1 MRNRQIPRGL
11 RDLLPEEVKVL
22 RNMEKKAAALYTAY
36 GYEEVITPTFE
47 FIEVIEAGRGS
58 RREDLY
64 LFMDR
69 EGGILSLR
77 PEVTGSIARMASTH
91 LYDAQ
96 FPRRLYYTANV
107 FRHVQPQLA
116 QFREFRQTG
125 VELLGAD
132 GIWADA
138 EVVNIA
144 VKLLKCMGLERF
156 KISINQLPIF
166 NSIIDDSG
174 LDADDRLRV
183 RELVENKD
191 LVALSRLL
199 EGMNIEDDLKEAI
212 SALPVSHGGID
223 VIDTIPYIEKNRKAS
238 AAAEELV
245 KLYDALKIYGVQDNI
260 VVDTGVLRNLDYYTG
275 LVFEGYSPDLGYG
288 LLGGGRYDNLLG
300 QFGLSCPATGFALHM
315 DRLALV
321 INSKEEEPEHYLV
334 GGNNYPAMIA
344 RAEELRKQGY
354 IVELDLLGSSKAELD
369 KRAREKANWII
380 LYIEE

>member
-11 RDLLPEEVKVL
+11 RDLLPEEVKVM
-22 RNMEKKAAALYTAY
+22 RSMEKKAAGLFSSY
-36 GYEEVITPTFE
+36 GYEEVMTPTFE
-47 FIEVIEAGRGS
+47 FLEVIEAGRGS
-58 RREDLY
+58 RREDLF

-91 LYDAQ
+91 LYDAD
-96 FPRRLYYTANV
+96 FPRRIFYTANV

-116 QFREFRQTG
+116 QYREFRQTG
-125 VELLGAD
+125 VELLGAA

-144 VKLLKCMGLERF
+144 VKLLDRMGMERF

-166 NSIIDDSG
+166 NSVLDDSG
-174 LDADDRLRV
+174 LEAEERDLV
-183 RELVENKD
+183 RKLVEDKD

-199 EGMNIEDDLKEAI
+199 EGLRMDDDLKETI
-212 SALPVSHGGID
+212 SALPVLHGGLD
-223 VIDTIPYIEKNRKAS
+223 VIHRVPYVEKNRKAS
-238 AAAEELV
+238 AAVEELI
-245 KLYDALKIYGVQDNI
+245 KIYDALKIFGVTEHI
-260 VVDTGVLRNLDYYTG
+260 VVDMGVLRNLDYYTG

-300 QFGLSCPATGFALHM
+300 QFGLDCPATGFALHM

-321 INSKEEEPEHYLV
+321 LQCRDMERDHYVL
-334 GGNNYPAMIA
+334 GGSDYPAMIHKA
-344 RAEELRKQGY
+344 EKLREQGFIVEMDLGQHSRAELEKRVSGK
-354 IVELDLLGSSKAELD
+354 DNFTLLYLE
-369 KRAREKANWII
+369 
-380 LYIEE
+380 